1 MQYEWTVDI
10 NVTCNDKG
18 LQTPSTPQRDLN
30 VKNKLDESGSRP
42 GFTFSL
48 FSLVSLSCISSLSF
62 KIHYVSGKF
71 LWRMRGAAMKTLRRL
86 LLVLIIPIRAKSPE
100 GSDTSIQLS
109 YLETEKKQVD
119 SGAKIWK
126 MKLWGLWRQQ
136 RRNSA
141 DWAAG
146 SDQNV
151 DPNTVNKT
159 SNQPFNDKP
168 NLTR

>member
-62 KIHYVSGKF
+62 KIRYVSGKF
-71 LWRMRGAAMKTLRRL
+71 LWRMRGAAMKTLSRL
-86 LLVLIIPIRAKSPE
+86 LLVLIIPIRAKAPE

-109 YLETEKKQVD
+109 YLETGKKTRWLWCKNLKNEALRIVTA
-119 SGAKIWK
+119 AKEEFSWLSRRFGP
-126 MKLWGLWRQQ
+126 KLRPEHGE
-136 RRNSA
+136 
-141 DWAAG
+141 
-146 SDQNV
+146 
-151 DPNTVNKT
+151 
-159 SNQPFNDKP
+159 
-168 NLTR
+168 